1 MTGIFSLLSKPWA
14 SWGGVLRNTTI
25 GVPWWLSRLR
35 IWHCHCYGSGCCCG
49 TGSIPDPGSLVF
61 LGHSQKKKKGNRNV
75 ILVVGVVALEIPV
88 LFLLST
94 ARKIFRGELGPTF
107 NLTSR
112 EVRCWPYYKLWLEN
126 TLSPHLQQK

>member
-1 MTGIFSLLSKPWA
+1 MAQQVKDLALSLLWLRLLLWHGFDPRPRVSCIPWA
-14 SWGGVLRNTTI
+14 Q
-25 GVPWWLSRLR
+25 PKK
-35 IWHCHCYGSGCCCG
+35 
-49 TGSIPDPGSLVF
+49 
-61 LGHSQKKKKGNRNV
+61 KKKKGNRNV

-94 ARKIFRGELGPTF
+94 ARKIFRGGELGPTF